1 MNLIVASDFLH
12 GEPNMREQDFQAL
25 SRHLEQLLERYRA
38 SQQQCSAL
46 QAQISELENER
57 EDLKHRNEVARDRV
71 EAIITRLKA
80 LDTSS

>member
-1 MNLIVASDFLH
+1 MNLIVAADFLH

-25 SRHLEQLLERYRA
+25 SGHLEQLLARYHA
-38 SQQQCSAL
+38 SQQHCTAL
-46 QAQISELENER
+46 EARIQALENER

>member
-1 MNLIVASDFLH
+1 MNLIVAADTLH

-25 SRHLEQLLERYRA
+25 SRYFEQLLDRYRA
-38 SQQQCSAL
+38 GQQQCATL
-46 QAQISELENER
+46 QARVNELENQS

>member
-1 MNLIVASDFLH
+1 
-12 GEPNMREQDFQAL
+12 MREQDFQVL

-38 SQQQCSAL
+38 SQQQCATL
-46 QAQISELENER
+46 QARISELENQSD
-57 EDLKHRNEVARDRV
+57 DLKHRNEVARDRV